1 MSIHSI
7 PVDLTNPGQVLAC
20 MGLMEVIDVLYGDV
34 EGRFNWDSQS
44 IFEIRSN
51 SNNPI
56 KEVVDFV
63 LDCSIKAI
71 SPSHITKD
79 KFGIDT
85 VFETNISPSIE
96 LKSSVFP
103 ILLEGFKGKIILITH
118 WGESGDAGLDNLK
131 FWGGAAGYS
140 AAARMRDLQ
149 NSLAS
154 VPECERS
161 SFYVN
166 PFAVSARLSNGFRL
180 EMRRDYS
187 AIDLGFSPNDHK
199 DIDVI
204 GYPLVELLAVI
215 GLENSRPFR
224 INRFEYKYGVWK
236 DFLPPILARAILGGE
251 NMVFTVRNFTMK
263 LATVNKGGDRAILFS
278 REG

>member
-1 MSIHSI
+1 MSINSI
-7 PVDLTNPGQVLAC
+7 PVDLNNPGQVLAC
-20 MGLMEVIDVLYGDV
+20 MGIMEVIDVLYGDV
-34 EGRFNWDSQS
+34 DGRFNWNNQAT
-44 IFEIRSN
+44 FEIRSN
-51 SNNPI
+51 SIDPI
-56 KEVVDFV
+56 KEAIDFV
-63 LDCSIKAI
+63 LDCVIKAI
-71 SPSHITKD
+71 SPSRLIKD

-85 VFETNISPSIE
+85 VFETQLSPSIE
-96 LKSSVFP
+96 LKPSVLP
-103 ILLEGFKGKIILITH
+103 ISLESAKNKRILITH
-118 WGESGDAGLDNLK
+118 WGESGDTGLDNLK

-161 SFYVN
+161 SFYED
-166 PFAVSARLSNGFRL
+166 PFTVSARLSNGFRL

-204 GYPLVELLAVI
+204 GYPFVELLAVI

-224 INRFEYKYGVWK
+224 VNRFEYKYGVWK

-251 NMVFTVRNFTMK
+251 NMGFAARNFTMR

-278 REG
+278 HEG